1 MSMGEK
7 VFLLAV
13 LLQGNLGVRKTEN
26 KETSRYLKKK
36 NKTKNHKI
44 TISLLMIKNP
54 LPQ

>member
-1 MSMGEK
+1 MGEK

-13 LLQGNLGVRKTEN
+13 LLQGNLGIRKTEN
-26 KETSRYLKKK
+26 KETSRYLKKQ
-36 NKTKNHKI
+36 TNHKI